1 MDLEIKGEAEQGIHD
16 SGFLSIKDSHFL
28 RIVIVSK
35 LYPSSPGVGKVFFC
49 KRSESKSFRAYGFCQ
64 DYLILQL

>member
-35 LYPSSPGVGKVFFC
+35 LYPSTPGVGKFFFV
-49 KRSESKSFRAYGFCQ
+49 KGQRVNLLGHMVSVKT
-64 DYLILQL
+64 I